1 MPLKVTP
8 AGVGLMSLGA
18 LLLWAP
24 LASAQDS
31 AELTE
36 TQLKYN
42 EQGTAQSKAGQY
54 EEAVASFKLALAIRD
69 YNLLHLNLG
78 RAYAK
83 RGWCALAKEQYAKV
97 PNSPA
102 LSIPTREEVNQVLK
116 AFDAELDKA
125 CAGQLKLTCEPG
137 TLRVSIAGA
146 EPIPCPAQPVA
157 VIPGAVDLVGVRG
170 AQTIKQVASVP
181 AGEVIEVTLRLEE
194 PKQDPVTDPVVVN
207 NPKEQPPVKPIEPIK
222 PSRSIRPTIGAV
234 VAGTGVVMLVGAL
247 VVDQL
252 VLGPVLDDLDDPPS
266 DWTPDDYDDELLFAE
281 DLQVLNL
288 GLLVTG
294 SVLTVTG
301 MVLWAWPTESA
312 QPAQGLSL
320 EVGPSYAG
328 VKASW

>member
-8 AGVGLMSLGA
+8 VGVGLMSLSA
-18 LLLWAP
+18 LLWSP
-24 LASAQDS
+24 LAFAQDD

-54 EEAVASFKLALAIRD
+54 EEAIASFKLALAIRD
-69 YNLLHLNLG
+69 YNLLRLNLG

-83 RGWCALAKEQYAKV
+83 RGWCALAKEQYALV
-97 PNSPA
+97 PSSPA

-125 CAGQLKLTCEPG
+125 CAGQLKLTCEPAS
-137 TLRVSIAGA
+137 LRVSIAGA

-170 AQTIKQVASVP
+170 AQTVKQVASVP
-181 AGEVIEVTLRLEE
+181 AGEVVELTLRLEE
-194 PKQDPVTDPVVVN
+194 PKPDPVKDPVVIN
-207 NPKEQPPVKPIEPIK
+207 DPKEPQNPPVKPLDPPK
-222 PSRSIRPTIGAV
+222 QTSIRPTIGAV
-234 VAGTGVVMLVGAL
+234 VAGTGVAMLVGAL

-252 VLGPVLDDLDDPPS
+252 VLGPVIDDLEDPPS
-266 DWTPDDYDDELLFAE
+266 DWTREDYDEELIYAE
-281 DLQVLNL
+281 DLQTLNVL
-288 GLLVTG
+288 LLAGG

-301 MVLWAWPTESA
+301 VLLWAWPTESA
-312 QPAQGLSL
+312 QPAQGVSL